1 MNNNL
6 QSLADNLMGYC
17 QKELGFKEPPSL
29 FFQEDPKNAE
39 DTLGRTAHYE
49 PATKKVVVFV
59 TGRHNK
65 DILRSIAHELIHH
78 VQNLRGE
85 FDNDHDTS
93 PGYAQKDSHMRN
105 MEKEAYLL
113 GNLLFRDWEDG
124 LKSKRMQENKEINPV
139 NDNNI
144 KELIKNA
151 LLEELSEKNDEDYFR
166 TPLDKDEK
174 LKKSINRQ
182 IQSTVDFAT
191 GKKKPARPPMKEEE
205 ELEEGEERKRADN
218 EPPHPYDPGQYH
230 GQDRDS
236 TGKKIKKEVHNM
248 NIDTIKE
255 MIKEKLLEAL
265 KNEAAK
271 PDFLD
276 LDKDGDKKEP
286 MKDAA
291 KDAKGDD
298 DEKDKEEVN
307 EAAHGKKDDEAL
319 EEDWGG
325 SSRPSDRGGY
335 GWNRGS
341 SGNESKCAAEAQR
354 KTGTNHG
361 PAYTRAKNDCLSRGQ
376 SYSNFEESNS
386 EEATATIEEQEILEE
401 DFWSQAQ
408 KHAEKECRHLS
419 GDSYGMCF
427 RREADAHYSYLIKQ
441 SQSGGGSSRYGSRR
455 DHLISF
461 YEGSEEQGIFAP
473 NHYCIHHGGVQHNGS
488 VQMAEAVS
496 HNYNKELGRVTHYDM
511 KLEDGTILEGV
522 AAEDIQVTNAS
533 LANEHMHAVRD
544 DDEEEKKMQEA
555 DLDEIMDQNEAPYPG
570 ETPEQARERA
580 KSDRKSQRK
589 KEGKPVEEGKIQT
602 PEQENL
608 LYEARFEGRDT
619 DLFNRLVNK
628 WIK

>member
-29 FFQEDPKNAE
+29 FFEEDPQNAE
-39 DTLGRTAHYE
+39 DTLGKTAYYE
-49 PATKKVVVFV
+49 PAAKKVVIYV

-139 NDNNI
+139 NDNI
-144 KELIKNA
+144 KELVKNA
-151 LLEELSEKNDEDYFR
+151 ILEELSEEKDEDYFR
-166 TPLDKDEK
+166 TPLDKDEQ
-174 LKKSINRQ
+174 LKDRIKSQ
-182 IQSTVDFAT
+182 IQKKVDLAT
-191 GKKKPARPPMKEEE
+191 GKKKPARPPAKNEVFGLSSKNKMDTAVEKEAEYNKRIDMKKKHLDPRTHLNKYGDPIWPDGSPRLHSKSHGVGELEAEELP
-205 ELEEGEERKRADN
+205 ELEEGEERERADN
-218 EPPHPYDPGQYH
+218 EPPHPYDDGQYH

-265 KNEAAK
+265 KSEGK
-271 PDFLD
+271 MPMGPGPD
-276 LDKDGDKKEP
+276 
-286 MKDAA
+286 
-291 KDAKGDD
+291 
-298 DEKDKEEVN
+298 
-307 EAAHGKKDDEAL
+307 GKKGTKDDRPAFVDQDKP
-319 EEDWGG
+319 EEE
-325 SSRPSDRGGY
+325 
-335 GWNRGS
+335 
-341 SGNESKCAAEAQR
+341 GNIENMPPQLR
-354 KTGTNHG
+354 
-361 PAYTRAKNDCLSRGQ
+361 
-376 SYSNFEESNS
+376 
-386 EEATATIEEQEILEE
+386 ATAKKKQKQNEEQE
-401 DFWSQAQ
+401 
-408 KHAEKECRHLS
+408 
-419 GDSYGMCF
+419 
-427 RREADAHYSYLIKQ
+427 
-441 SQSGGGSSRYGSRR
+441 
-455 DHLISF
+455 
-461 YEGSEEQGIFAP
+461 IFAP
-473 NHYCIHHGGVQHNGS
+473 NHYCVHHGGVQHNGS

-555 DLDEIMDQNEAPYPG
+555 DLDEMHCGKRDEEDLEERVSKHDKQEYQGMPRSAYEAEYM
-570 ETPEQARERA
+570 R
-580 KSDRKSQRK
+580 RKEEEEK
-589 KEGKPVEEGKIQT
+589 EKEGKLKEGKIQT
-602 PEQENL
+602 PEQEKL
-608 LYEARFEGRDT
+608 LYESRFTGRDT